1 MSEENP
7 YFDLLPF
14 VFQLLPPWP
23 LPQLLFYKKQTNTAS
38 SAKDPAWFF
47 KGYFNNCTDHHSI
60 MHTTKFQ
67 ANAILTDASFLF
79 FFFGAGLQM
88 AKK

>member
-23 LPQLLFYKKQTNTAS
+23 LPQLLFYKKQTNT
-38 SAKDPAWFF
+38 
-47 KGYFNNCTDHHSI
+47 
-60 MHTTKFQ
+60 HTRKQKTNQQSDRQSTTFDILKFS
-67 ANAILTDASFLF
+67 LTVRLR
-79 FFFGAGLQM
+79 GHKQ
-88 AKK
+88 KK